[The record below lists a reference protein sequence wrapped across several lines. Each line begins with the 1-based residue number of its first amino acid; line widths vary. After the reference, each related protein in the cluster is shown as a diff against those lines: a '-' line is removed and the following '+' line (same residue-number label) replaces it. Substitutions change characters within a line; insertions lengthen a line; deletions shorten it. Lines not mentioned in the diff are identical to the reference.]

1 MAFFR
6 RIGKATS
13 VIFLEWPFPQIDPV
27 AIRIGPVAIRWYA
40 LMYLIAFAI
49 GYVLMRYR
57 LRFEPYRSV
66 SKPKPWA
73 SGEIIDV
80 LVEIMLGVLIGGR
93 LGFVLFYQ
101 PGYFFANPLHIFYV
115 WDGGMSFHGGL
126 IGVMAFLWW
135 YGRRTGRPFFQITDL
150 IVTAAPIGLAVG
162 RLGNFINGELWGRVA
177 PEWLPWAMRFPT
189 GGDVLRHPSQL
200 YQVCL
205 EGLTLFALVWLYAR
219 KPHFRGQVSGF
230 FLFGYGV
237 FRFIAEY
244 FRAPD
249 SYLGLLSLGLSMGQW
264 LSVPMII
271 GGAALWWWSRQQAI
285 WDPESQKGGDSADDD
300 GLDEANEDDADEPS
314 ASKKESDDIDNP
326 DNADNPDDEDDSQ
339 PQDSDT
345 ANGNK
350 EPDAPAADEQS
361 ASEEPTEHHN
371 DESASKD

>member
-1 MAFFR
+1 M
-6 RIGKATS
+6 T
-13 VIFLEWPFPQIDPV
+13 FLEWPFPQIDPV
-27 AIRIGPVAIRWYA
+27 AIQIGSLAIRWYA
-40 LMYLIAFAI
+40 VMYLIAFAI
-49 GYVLMRYR
+49 GYLLMRYR

-66 SKPKPWA
+66 TKPKPWA
-73 SGEIIDV
+73 PNEILDV

-101 PGYFFANPLHIFYV
+101 PAYFFSNPLKILYV

-162 RLGNFINGELWGRVA
+162 RLGNFINGELWGRQA

-200 YQVCL
+200 YQVGL
-205 EGLTLFALVWLYAR
+205 EGLTLFALVLLYAR

-244 FRAPD
+244 FREPD

-271 GGAALWWWSRQQAI
+271 CGAALWWWARRRAI
-285 WDPESQKGGDSADDD
+285 WDAETSEQTGSPT
-300 GLDEANEDDADEPS
+300 DEPSSDTDDADEDS
-314 ASKKESDDIDNP
+314 AADSDD
-326 DNADNPDDEDDSQ
+326 ASQ
-339 PQDSDT
+339 PDGSDEPARGEQD
-345 ANGNK
+345 
-350 EPDAPAADEQS
+350 
-361 ASEEPTEHHN
+361 ASEESTDHASEESKEDSDELSATEDT
-371 DESASKD
+371 DEAASSKHESSDQAAKEAGHTSDS